1 MPEESKRTC
10 EHCGST
16 DVSLPKGLGYYFCF
30 DCKHLLEE
38 VTHLHLS
45 RFSCLGCDFSPPLQS
60 KGGRST
66 IKGHPLGVFSY
77 KL

>member
-30 DCKHLLEE
+30 DCKRLLEE
-38 VTHLHLS
+38 VTQPAPAQVLLP
-45 RFSCLGCDFSPPLQS
+45 GM
-60 KGGRST
+60 
-66 IKGHPLGVFSY
+66 
-77 KL
+77 